1 MISLHIKIDEEKMA
15 NAQKALA
22 GVKNGAPK
30 AMSRAINRAAKFGKT
45 RSSKLI
51 RKAYTIN
58 AKAVNAATKVE
69 PSTPVTLHG
78 AISFKSRPKQLR
90 NYAVKRTKT
99 GLRASVRRST
109 GFKRL
114 TKRAF
119 YNVIQS
125 GPAYLRRI
133 DDTRYPIEVLHGPA
147 VPQLAD
153 NTDVEPELR
162 RDVQKKLD
170 ERLEHEVNA
179 LLRGFVR

>member
-99 GLRASVRRST
+99 GIDCTISVISCT
-109 GFKRL
+109 
-114 TKRAF
+114 
-119 YNVIQS
+119 VI
-125 GPAYLRRI
+125 YHRI
-133 DDTRYPIEVLHGPA
+133 G
-147 VPQLAD
+147 
-153 NTDVEPELR
+153 
-162 RDVQKKLD
+162 
-170 ERLEHEVNA
+170 
-179 LLRGFVR
+179 